1 MLRTGLL
8 AIQQSRMHETEEA
21 PCGEGPTVLTPSGS
35 SGAIWKTCP
44 RASSAAPA
52 ALPRPGWAACRR
64 TPMLGVAI
72 HSADRTAPRHS
83 VRTCKIVILFTG
95 EDISHQWKPAQSARP
110 LPLFLGKR
118 ARPTCRA
125 ALRSTRR
132 ALTNA
137 MNA

>member
-8 AIQQSRMHETEEA
+8 ALQQSRMHGTEEA
-21 PCGEGPTVLTPSGS
+21 ACGEGPTVLTPSGS

-64 TPMLGVAI
+64 APMLGVAI

-83 VRTCKIVILFTG
+83 VRTCMIVILYTG
-95 EDISHQWKPAQSARP
+95 EYISYQWKPAQSARP
-110 LPLFLGKR
+110 YPFSSGRGRDPPAEQLSDLQEEQR
-118 ARPTCRA
+118 Q
-125 ALRSTRR
+125 
-132 ALTNA
+132 
-137 MNA
+137 MQ